1 MELIVERAAYSA
13 GSPLSPGD
21 AFRRVLETLSA
32 GILLTSGDGWSPGL
46 FITLY
51 GQRHHLDATLFSCFG
66 NFLMTQTRA
75 DSTDI
80 NLKKYSQIG

>member
-46 FITLY
+46 LLLPLTKIVTIQY
-51 GQRHHLDATLFSCFG
+51 GCSYT
-66 NFLMTQTRA
+66 N
-75 DSTDI
+75 
-80 NLKKYSQIG
+80 YSK